1 MLILNDKNFGKEI
14 LESQKPA
21 LVDFYASWCP
31 PCRMLSPILEKLSKE
46 YADKVIFAKLNVD
59 LNPITSQK
67 HGITNLPTVALF
79 KNGKPVSGFVGARTE
94 KEIKDWFEENLGGEE
109 EEEEGVVEARENVDK
124 LIGEYEKYAENQ
136 RIKLNPNKEVVK
148 AIIKGLIQ
156 REQKFG
162 FCYCP
167 CRRVSGNKDDDKKII
182 CPCFYHREEIER
194 VGHCF
199 CNLFVKKT

>member
-1 MLILNDKNFGKEI
+1 MLTLNDENFGKEI

-79 KNGKPVSGFVGARTE
+79 KNGKPVSGFVGAKTE
-94 KEIKDWFEENLGGEE
+94 KEIKEWIAGIMGTSEE
-109 EEEEGVVEARENVDK
+109 EEEEEKVSE
-124 LIGEYEKYAENQ
+124 LIERYQKYAEENGY
-136 RIKLNPNKEVVK
+136 KLNPNKKMVEVV
-148 AIIKGLIQ
+148 IKGLLK
-156 REQKFG
+156 REEKFG
-162 FCYCP
+162 SRYCP
-167 CRRVSGNKDDDKKII
+167 CRQPTGDKGKDKKII
-182 CPCFYHREEIER
+182 CPCQFMQKEIGKDGR
-194 VGHCF
+194 CF
-199 CNLFVKKT
+199 CGLFFK